1 MRPNQCPVDAA
12 SASASVACERDPVSA
27 PGGAREA
34 DAVGG
39 LSFADVPRLELDQF
53 LAQLVNRAE
62 DVMAAQERLRG
73 LLRANAL
80 VASELSLPVVLRQ
93 IVEAARGLLG
103 ARYAA

>member
-1 MRPNQCPVDAA
+1 MGELDATESMSGGYRLSQDAGIVIDPEPAAGAAVRPG
-12 SASASVACERDPVSA
+12 ASVARGRDPVSA
-27 PGGAREA
+27 PGGARAA

-39 LSFADVPRLELDQF
+39 LSFPDVPRLELDQL

-80 VASELSLPVVLRQ
+80 VASE
-93 IVEAARGLLG
+93 
-103 ARYAA
+103 